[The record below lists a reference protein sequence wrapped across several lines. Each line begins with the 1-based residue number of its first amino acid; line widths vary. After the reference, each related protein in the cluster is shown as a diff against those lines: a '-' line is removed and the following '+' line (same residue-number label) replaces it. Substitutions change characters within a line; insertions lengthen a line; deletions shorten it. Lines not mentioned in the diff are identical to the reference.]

1 MDHSRPG
8 PAVPA
13 ALHRRLTALGV
24 LGLAGLAATLPFTG
38 PEGTGR
44 QWDHLV
50 LALVTGLAWC
60 AGLPA
65 ARRLTGRARTT
76 AGVVVVGSLL
86 FLAAQLLTGLGIGH
100 GYGRRSL
107 PDVLISLAALAPL
120 VVCLRL
126 AREARDARWSV
137 LLVNA
142 LTSALALSVPAVEFV
157 TVPADR
163 QAVLSSTEPDVVSG
177 FALYAAL
184 ALGGAAGLCTVA
196 AAALRRAVAVQ
207 LMTASLFALGAAALA
222 MSLVSGARWW
232 ELVADV
238 AVLVAVLLAVG
249 VAALLPD
256 GTLVRPRD
264 RAPRVL
270 VSGAALSLAA
280 VAALP
285 ASLLTCVVLGRSP
298 SGWSLVAAAA
308 VVALMLA
315 RAVARYRDRTELVQD
330 LVRRDDDVRELVSV
344 VSDEV
349 AVLDADLRLVVVSP
363 AARVLLGLPPH
374 DLPGADDVD
383 LLDLVDDVDT
393 ARVAA
398 LLQEGRDTTRVVR
411 FALRPG
417 PDGARTQVEATVLGR
432 PRTDRQVL
440 HLRQATDS
448 LRREREL
455 ERLAFTDH
463 LTELPNRASLA
474 ATLDATDGG
483 DRCLLLLDL
492 DGFKAVNDGSG
503 HDAGDRVLVE
513 VAQRLQRLVRTG
525 DLAARVGGDE
535 FALVLAGD
543 LHAATDAAQ
552 RIIAALSRPYRVGP
566 VTAVIGVSV
575 GIARLDAGAGAEAM
589 RAADDALRAAKDAG
603 KGCWRTAGNDGPVT
617 GPGDVLAALA
627 GGSLQL
633 RFDALSDV
641 RSGRVIGLD
650 AGLHWV
656 HPDLGLLSA
665 AEVWSAAG
673 RQGSHRE
680 LRRWMLEESCRTAA
694 SAPGV
699 HVGVPLCPELAEPGT
714 LLADVADA
722 LAATGLTPERLA
734 LSFPEELLQ
743 SASADVPSALRAVH
757 DAGVHLALSGHGLGT
772 SLWGILARVPV
783 DAVVVS
789 LPVLAATGS
798 PDTALRALSGITRSA
813 REVRVQTILADV
825 TNPSVVAQ
833 VGAMGVLAMTG
844 PLLPS
849 GLTAAEATA
858 LVAPRQHTVAG

>member
-1 MDHSRPG
+1 MDSTRPA

-13 ALHRRLTALGV
+13 VLRRRLTALGV
-24 LGLAGLAATLPFTG
+24 LGLVGLAATLPFTG

-50 LALVTGLAWC
+50 LALVSGLAWA
-60 AGLPA
+60 AGLPV

-76 AGVVVVGSLL
+76 ALVVVVGSLL
-86 FLAAQLLTGLGIGH
+86 FLAAQLLTGLGIGE

-107 PDVLISLAALAPL
+107 PDLLVSLAALAPL
-120 VVCLRL
+120 VVCVRL
-126 AREARDARWSV
+126 AREARDTRWSV
-137 LLVNA
+137 LAVNA

-163 QAVLSSTEPDVVSG
+163 QEALTSTAPDVVSG

-184 ALGGAAGLCTVA
+184 ALGGAAGLCTVV
-196 AAALRRAVAVQ
+196 AAALRRAAAVQ
-207 LMTASLFALGAAALA
+207 LLTASLFALGSAALA
-222 MSLVSGARWW
+222 KSLVSGDRWW

-238 AVLVAVLLAVG
+238 AVLAAVLLAVV
-249 VAALLPD
+249 VAVLLPN
-256 GTLVRPRD
+256 GALVRPRD
-264 RAPRVL
+264 RSPQVL

-285 ASLLTCVVLGRSP
+285 ASLLACLALGRSP
-298 SGWSLVAAAA
+298 SDWSLVATAA

-363 AARVLLGLPPH
+363 AARALLGLPPH
-374 DLPGADDVD
+374 DVAGADDHD
-383 LLDLVDDVDT
+383 LLDLVDDAD
-393 ARVAA
+393 AERVAA
-398 LLQEGRDTTRVVR
+398 LLQDARDTTRVVR

-417 PDGARTQVEATVLGR
+417 PGRAGAQVEATVLGR

-440 HLRQATDS
+440 HLRDATDHH
-448 LRREREL
+448 RREREL

-463 LTELPNRASLA
+463 LTELPNRAALA
-474 ATLDATDGG
+474 TALDATDDG

-543 LHAATDAAQ
+543 LHAATEAAQ
-552 RIIAALSRPYRVGP
+552 RVIAALSRPYRVGP
-566 VTAVIGVSV
+566 VSAVIGVSI
-575 GIARLDAGAGAEAM
+575 GIARLAPGTEAM

-603 KGCWRTAGNDGPVT
+603 KGCWRTAGNDGPAT
-617 GPGDVLAALA
+617 GSGDVLAAVA
-627 GGSLQL
+627 DGSLQL

-641 RSGRVIGLD
+641 RSGQVIGLD
-650 AGLHWV
+650 AGLRWE
-656 HPDLGLLSA
+656 HPELGVLSA

-673 RQGSHRE
+673 RQGTHRE
-680 LRRWMLEESCRTAA
+680 LRRWMLVESCRTAVGA
-694 SAPGV
+694 AGV

-714 LLADVADA
+714 LAADVAHA
-722 LAATGLTPERLA
+722 LAATGLAPERLA

-743 SASADVPSALRAVH
+743 SASSEVPAALRAVH
-757 DAGVHLALSGHGLGT
+757 DTGVHLALSGHGLGT

-825 TNPSVVAQ
+825 TSPSVIAQ
-833 VGAMGVLAMTG
+833 VGAMGVLGMTG

-858 LVAPRQHTVAG
+858 LVAPREHTAVG